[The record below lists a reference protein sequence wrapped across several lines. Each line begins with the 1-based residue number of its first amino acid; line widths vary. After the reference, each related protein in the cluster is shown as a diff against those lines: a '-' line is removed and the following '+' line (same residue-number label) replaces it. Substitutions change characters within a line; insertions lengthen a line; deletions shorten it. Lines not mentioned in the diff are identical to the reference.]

1 MWLKLN
7 LDGIVLS
14 FRVKRYIKTD
24 NSNWD
29 TTWCR
34 VDFCL
39 ESESWLKYEI
49 RNDEILLASEVDSLI
64 GMLKNLLSDHQT
76 EQIEYECIEPD
87 FSFVFNPKKDLSLD
101 PNYEYVSPKHRFVDI
116 DLQWK
121 VFFWNDGLTDN
132 YISVTLDR
140 TEIEYLLVYL
150 KVIAGDLSEENDDI
164 VKQLIQKNILY

>member
-1 MWLKLN
+1 MWIKLN

-29 TTWCR
+29 TTWCC

-39 ESESWLKYEI
+39 ESKSWLKYEV
-49 RNDEILLASEVDSLI
+49 RNDEILLASEIDSLI
-64 GMLKNLLSDHQT
+64 GMLENLLSDRQT
-76 EQIEYECIEPD
+76 EQIEYQCIEPD
-87 FSFVFNPKKDLSLD
+87 FSFVFNPQKDLSLD
-101 PNYEYVSPKHRFVDI
+101 PNYEYVSPEDRFVDI

-121 VFFWNDGLTDN
+121 VFFWNGGLTDN
-132 YISVTLDR
+132 YISVTLNR
-140 TEIEYLLVYL
+140 TEIEYFLVYL

-164 VKQLIQKNILY
+164 VKELIKKNILY

>member
-1 MWLKLN
+1 MWIKLN

-29 TTWCR
+29 TTWCC

-39 ESESWLKYEI
+39 ESKSWLKYEV
-49 RNDEILLASEVDSLI
+49 RNDEILLASEIDSLI
-64 GMLKNLLSDHQT
+64 GMLENLLSDRQT
-76 EQIEYECIEPD
+76 EQIEYQCIEPD

-101 PNYEYVSPKHRFVDI
+101 PNYEYVSPEDRFVDI

-121 VFFWNDGLTDN
+121 VFFWNGGLTDN
-132 YISVTLDR
+132 YISNPV
-140 TEIEYLLVYL
+140 
-150 KVIAGDLSEENDDI
+150 
-164 VKQLIQKNILY
+164 